1 VGKKWLSFLVIAL
14 MAMLPALIQSFFI
27 SRATRSTFLIND
39 PAAIFK
45 IIQQQEAMGWLS
57 AIYSQGILVAAL
69 IVLTC
74 SIDFHLPI
82 HQNRTLIVVIVAG
95 LISVLLD
102 ILRFTVF
109 VSKAG
114 QVLNLPGFAIIGI
127 AFIYYRVTD
136 NAKKGAQVRGDEVLD
151 HLEDGIIVLNG
162 SDYITKMNA
171 TAEQIVGIDAQEA
184 YGRQI
189 DHIFL
194 NWHLINP
201 SKDSENGMGFRA
213 SVYIQQ
219 EWRYL
224 DVRIIPMDG
233 ENPASGSKILI
244 VRDSTNLK
252 TDARQYARETM
263 FVFLRSLVNAFKDSQ
278 TIQEF
283 LEHALYQTLYT
294 FNLENGFIYLLDAA
308 NKPGRMVLT
317 LAARHG
323 SLDGKSI
330 LAGIY
335 PPNRFT
341 RSEINREPLIINDA
355 KRDERFSAYFGEI
368 TGDHSLAFFPLNVEQ
383 ETVGM
388 LVLGQTQVNG
398 FNTYDVM
405 RLGAAADEIASFI
418 LKERE
423 KQQQI
428 AFLERQRLVSDL
440 HDSITQK
447 LYGLLTITE
456 AVRVGLEAGAIDQAI
471 NLMPKVSETARQ
483 AVREM
488 RLFLH
493 QLDPV
498 DIEHE
503 GFVSALQQRL
513 VAVEG
518 RADIKVHFKITGK
531 FSFPEEK
538 ERSIYYIAEEA
549 LNNIL
554 KHAQAKN
561 VSVRL
566 RRRSGWVYL
575 DIIDDGCSFDP
586 TKTKPGGRGLRNMK
600 ERAAQIGATLA
611 IVSAK
616 KKGTKVS
623 LSFPE

>member
-1 VGKKWLSFLVIAL
+1 
-14 MAMLPALIQSFFI
+14 
-27 SRATRSTFLIND
+27 
-39 PAAIFK
+39 
-45 IIQQQEAMGWLS
+45 
-57 AIYSQGILVAAL
+57 
-69 IVLTC
+69 
-74 SIDFHLPI
+74 
-82 HQNRTLIVVIVAG
+82 
-95 LISVLLD
+95 
-102 ILRFTVF
+102 
-109 VSKAG
+109 
-114 QVLNLPGFAIIGI
+114 
-127 AFIYYRVTD
+127 
-136 NAKKGAQVRGDEVLD
+136 
-151 HLEDGIIVLNG
+151 
-162 SDYITKMNA
+162 
-171 TAEQIVGIDAQEA
+171 
-184 YGRQI
+184 
-189 DHIFL
+189 
-194 NWHLINP
+194 
-201 SKDSENGMGFRA
+201 MGFKA
-213 SVYIQQ
+213 SVFIQQ

-233 ENPASGSKILI
+233 GNPANGSKILI
-244 VRDSTNLK
+244 VRDMSNLK

-294 FNLENGFIYLLDAA
+294 FNLEDGFIYLLDAA
-308 NKPGRMVLT
+308 NRSGKLMFT

-323 SLDGKSI
+323 SLDGKAI
-330 LAGIY
+330 LARIY

-341 RSEINREPLIINDA
+341 LSDVNGEPLIINDV
-355 KRDERFSAYFGEI
+355 KKDERFSAYFSAM
-368 TGDHSLAFFPLNVEQ
+368 TCDYSLAFFPLSVEQ
-383 ETVGM
+383 EIVGM

-398 FNTYDVM
+398 FNTYNVM

-428 AFLERQRLVSDL
+428 AFLERQRLVLDL
-440 HDSITQK
+440 HDSLTQK

-456 AVRVGLEAGAIDQAI
+456 AVQVGLEAGAIDQAI
-471 NLMPKVSETARQ
+471 NLMSRVSENARQ

-498 DIEHE
+498 DIERE
-503 GFVSALQQRL
+503 GFVSALRQRL

-518 RADIKVHFKITGK
+518 HADIKVNFKVTGK
-531 FSFPEEK
+531 FSFSKEK
-538 ERSIYYIAEEA
+538 ERTIYYIAEEA

-561 VSVRL
+561 VLVRL
-566 RRRSGWVYL
+566 RRRGGWVYL

-586 TKTKPGGRGLRNMK
+586 AKTQPGGRGLHNMK
-600 ERAAQIGATLA
+600 ARAAQIGAALA
-611 IVSAK
+611 IVSGR

-623 LSFPE
+623 LSFLE